1 MKQIIVIG
9 CGRFGT
15 SVAKTLSKLGHDVMV
30 IDNDPE
36 TVRELSEYVTSAVQM
51 DAVDEASYKTVGIK
65 NFDVAVVTIGS
76 NIQASIMA
84 TVIVKDM
91 GVPIVIAKA
100 QNVIHGKVLS
110 RVGADKVIYPE
121 RDMGVRV
128 AYNIATPNILDIIEF
143 SPDYSIIETVALD
156 DWDGKSLKELKL
168 SHTFGLTVIAIKTG
182 ESINISPFA
191 DDIIRKG
198 DIVVVLGNN
207 DNLRKIKEYN

>member
-51 DAVDEASYKTVGIK
+51 DAMDEASYKTVGVK

-100 QNVIHGKVLS
+100 QNEIHGKVLS

-143 SPDYSIIETVALD
+143 SSDYSIIETVALD

-191 DDIIRKG
+191 DDIIRKN

-207 DNLRKIKEYN
+207 DNLRKIKEYK